1 MEEFQNN
8 ANFAFFKNT
17 NPVSMRKDNKLFVGK
32 TLAILSG
39 GGDTPAI
46 NSSIEAIRN
55 RASLLG
61 FRVYGVRHGWKGLLG
76 DGDIVDLT
84 NQPYNGLY
92 GGSALRSSRTNPF
105 PSKKNPESRVPQV
118 LRNLHLYK
126 IDVLVTIGGDD
137 TNGAA
142 KRLYETEGI
151 PVIGFPKT
159 IDNDLRT
166 RTIHT
171 YQDAEIEAV
180 LCPGFPTAA
189 VAIAEFTARI
199 RTTAESHS
207 RIIVLEVMG
216 RDAGWLTGSSMFG
229 GYDLALIPE
238 YDITRERKDFFL
250 ETVKEAYYNSPKK
263 TLVIAVA
270 EGVRWYDETKEK
282 VDVAYASSEVDE
294 YGHPRFGGISGVIAS
309 AITNK
314 LKIEARAQITGYY
327 ARSGD
332 CSEYDR
338 RLTMTLADKVV
349 DLLIREDYGQM
360 PVMKKIVTYDHL
372 EEFNTSCIDMGKIGN
387 RELPEEYYDINK
399 FKFTESYADFLFHIL
414 RYPRNTKFEYDFPV
428 VIPEK

>member
-1 MEEFQNN
+1 M
-8 ANFAFFKNT
+8 K
-17 NPVSMRKDNKLFVGK
+17 KDSKLFLGK
-32 TLAILSG
+32 TLAIMSG

-55 RASLLG
+55 RASMLG

-84 NQPYNGLY
+84 NQPYNGWY

-118 LRNLHLYK
+118 LRNLNRYK

-166 RTIHT
+166 RTIHN
-171 YQDAEIEAV
+171 YQGKAIEAV
-180 LCPGFPTAA
+180 LCPGFPSAA
-189 VAIAEFTARI
+189 AAIAEFAARI

-216 RDAGWLTGSSMFG
+216 RDAGWLTGGVMFG

-250 ETVKEAYYNSPKK
+250 ETVREAYYDSPKK

-270 EGVRWYDETKEK
+270 EGVRWYDNMKQK
-282 VDVAYASSEVDE
+282 VDVVYASSEVDE
-294 YGHPRFGGISGVIAS
+294 YGHPRFGGISGIIAS
-309 AITNK
+309 EITNK

-349 DLLIREDYGQM
+349 DLLLREDYGQM
-360 PVMKKIVTYDHL
+360 PVMKKVVTYDHL
-372 EEFNTSCIDMGKIGN
+372 EEYNTATIDMGKIGS
-387 RELPEEYYDINK
+387 RELPEEYYDTNR
-399 FKFTESYADFLFHIL
+399 FKFTESYFDFLRHIL
-414 RYPRNTKFEYDFPV
+414 KYPRHSAFEYDFPV
-428 VIPEK
+428 VIPEE